1 VHSHGPHISTQFLL
15 AFAGLL
21 LLVLFLTLNAH

>member
-1 VHSHGPHISTQFLL
+1 VHSHGPHISAQFVL

-21 LLVLFLTLNAH
+21 VLMLFLALNVH